1 MPPNPGG
8 ENVRATAEG
17 TGTTGDAKRAAEGRE
32 IDRAAPVTL
41 VCGESLWDHAL
52 TWLLRSAGIEIAA
65 RARDIDRAP
74 DLVARHPQHV
84 LLVHVDEDLEATRLY
99 KRLKE
104 AHRLR
109 PEVDIVVLCRPT
121 DVASRDSAF
130 AAGATRVTSRDN
142 ALEILRAI
150 QALWQEDVA
159 SPAERPRLTRREV
172 EILRLVAEGRTNRE
186 VARLAWVTEQTV
198 KFHLAS
204 IYRKLGIHSREE
216 AMIWAAANG
225 MTADVGASLLA
236 AVSLNAQSSRSPA

>member
-1 MPPNPGG
+1 
-8 ENVRATAEG
+8 VRATGEG
-17 TGTTGDAKRAAEGRE
+17 TGTTGAAKDAEPLKSNARQG
-32 IDRAAPVTL
+32 APVTL
-41 VCGESLWDHAL
+41 VCGESVWDHAIS
-52 TWLLRSAGIEIAA
+52 WLLRSAEIEIAA

-84 LLVHVDEDLEATRLY
+84 LVVHVDEDLEPARLY

-109 PEVDIVVLCRPT
+109 PEVDIVALCRVD
-121 DVASRDSAF
+121 DVASRDAAF

-142 ALEILRAI
+142 ALEVLRAI
-150 QALWQEDVA
+150 QALWNEDMV
-159 SPAERPRLTRREV
+159 SPAERPKLTRREV

-236 AVSLNAQSSRSPA
+236 AVSAKGRSSRSPA

>member
-1 MPPNPGG
+1 MR
-8 ENVRATAEG
+8 VTADM
-17 TGTTGDAKRAAEGRE
+17 TGTTGDAKRADETEGVRV
-32 IDRAAPVTL
+32 APVTL
-41 VCGESLWDHAL
+41 VCGEPIWDHAL
-52 TWLLRSAGIEIAA
+52 SWLLQSAGIEIAA

-84 LLVHVDEDLEATRLY
+84 LLVHVDEDLEPARLY

-121 DVASRDSAF
+121 DVGSRDSAF

-150 QALWQEDVA
+150 QALWQEDVEA
-159 SPAERPRLTRREV
+159 PVERPRLTRREV

-204 IYRKLGIHSREE
+204 IYRKLEIHSREE
-216 AMIWAAANG
+216 AMVWAAANG
-225 MTADVGASLLA
+225 MTADVGASLFA
-236 AVSLNAQSSRSPA
+236 AVTLSSESSRSPA